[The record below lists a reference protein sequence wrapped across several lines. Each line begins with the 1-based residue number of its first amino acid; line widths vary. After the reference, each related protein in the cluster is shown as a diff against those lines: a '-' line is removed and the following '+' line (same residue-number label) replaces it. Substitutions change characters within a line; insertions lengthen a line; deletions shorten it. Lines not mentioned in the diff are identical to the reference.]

1 MANLSTVKFPSKF
14 MQYLQAPGGG
24 GYSYKKRLD
33 RKGCLFQVYEMV
45 GNSTVEVLEK
55 GKGNLSFPF
64 VKVPEGLTGAFC
76 GCEKVKK
83 MLWFCDLFIYKDSS
97 FTAVKRDA
105 KF

>member
-1 MANLSTVKFPSKF
+1 MT
-14 MQYLQAPGGG
+14 
-24 GYSYKKRLD
+24 YKKRLI

-97 FTAVKRDA
+97 LILQQLKEMQSSKLGMLTHSLLEILPKNAF
-105 KF
+105 

>member
-1 MANLSTVKFPSKF
+1 
-14 MQYLQAPGGG
+14 
-24 GYSYKKRLD
+24 
-33 RKGCLFQVYEMV
+33 MV

-64 VKVPEGLTGAFC
+64 VKVPEGLTSAFC

>member
-1 MANLSTVKFPSKF
+1 MLSIVQSVFMLNLNGKPVHCQVSFQVYAVPTGPRWR
-14 MQYLQAPGGG
+14 G

-64 VKVPEGLTGAFC
+64 VEVPEGLTGAFC
-76 GCEKVKK
+76 GCENV
-83 MLWFCDLFIYKDSS
+83 MVL
-97 FTAVKRDA
+97 
-105 KF
+105 